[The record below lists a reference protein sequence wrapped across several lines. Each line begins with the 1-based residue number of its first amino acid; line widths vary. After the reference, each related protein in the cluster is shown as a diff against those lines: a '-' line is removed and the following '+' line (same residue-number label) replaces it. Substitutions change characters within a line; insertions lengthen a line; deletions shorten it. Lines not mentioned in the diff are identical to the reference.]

1 MRALVTGGTGFVG
14 SAVVRVLLRD
24 GFRVSCLMRPTSDL
38 RNLEGLDVRL
48 VEGDLR
54 DRDSLQKALEGCQQ
68 LYHVAAYYS
77 TRPEDADKM
86 MTINFGGSR
95 NLLELAVERGLERI
109 VHTSTIGTVGRPD
122 GPRLPT
128 EEDLYAN
135 YERASPYVL
144 SKLKAEQLALDLG
157 RRGAPVI
164 VVNPCAPVGF
174 RDVKPSSTGQRIIDY
189 LRGRTPSFSPGGINF
204 VSVNDVARGHLLAA
218 ERGRAGQRYILGNL
232 KGNLMLEDFCHLVE
246 RASGTPPPGRGRLD
260 SLKRIAR
267 QLKGLLRGSDPS
279 SSLTGHRPTS
289 LTADPARAVREL
301 GMPQTP
307 LEVDFVQAVHW
318 FRIHGYV

>member
-14 SAVVRVLLRD
+14 SAVVRVLLRE
-24 GFRVSCLMRPTSDL
+24 GFRVSCLVRPTSDL

-54 DRDSLQKALEGCQQ
+54 DRDSLQKALESCQQ

-86 MTINFGGSR
+86 MAINFGGSR
-95 NLLELAVERGLERI
+95 NLLELAVERGLEGI
-109 VHTSTIGTVGRPD
+109 VHTSTIGTVGRPPE
-122 GPRLPT
+122 PRLPT
-128 EEDLYAN
+128 EEDLYAD

-144 SKLKAEQLALDLG
+144 SKLKAEELALDLG
-157 RRGAPVI
+157 RRGAPVV

-218 ERGRAGQRYILGNL
+218 RHGRAGQRYILGNL
-232 KGNLMLEDFCHLVE
+232 KGNLMLEDFYHLME
-246 RASGTPPPGRGRLD
+246 RASGTPPPGRGRLA
-260 SLKRIAR
+260 SLRRIAR
-267 QLKGLLRGSDPS
+267 RFKGALRGNGTS
-279 SSLTGHRPTS
+279 SSSGHRPTA

-301 GMPQTP
+301 GLPQTP
-307 LEVDFVQAVHW
+307 LEVPFVQAVHW
-318 FRIHGYV
+318 FRTHGYV